1 MLKQLENFR
10 VGTTNS
16 YQVLNMKRSKI
27 DNINEISA
35 QLLIEFLQLQA
46 NHDISED
53 TNELAVNGHEAL
65 QHAQDAILKKKD
77 LFDLVVLDLHMP
89 ISNGYETC
97 KKILD
102 IYSVSGLFQPYVSS
116 EKLKPVMLAC
126 SAHLADAIVHQT
138 ELFGF
143 DHAMECPLIMRD
155 VEKIIIPLLEL
166 RNQKIA
172 FKQ

>member
-1 MLKQLENFR
+1 
-10 VGTTNS
+10 
-16 YQVLNMKRSKI
+16 
-27 DNINEISA
+27 
-35 QLLIEFLQLQA
+35 
-46 NHDISED
+46 
-53 TNELAVNGHEAL
+53 
-65 QHAQDAILKKKD
+65 
-77 LFDLVVLDLHMP
+77 MP

-126 SAHLADAIVHQT
+126 SAHLTDAIVYQT
-138 ELFGF
+138 KLFGL
-143 DHAMECPLIMRD
+143 DHAMECPLIMGD

-166 RNQKIA
+166 RNQKIT